1 MLVLFGNVLK
11 NNQNLKSG
19 LTQLHGIGKFS
30 ASNVMNI
37 LGISPNVKI
46 KELTKYQEFLIAQK
60 LKEHYRV
67 EDNLKDYNKGNIL
80 IKINNGS
87 VIGFRHRHGLPV
99 RGQRTHTNAR
109 TARKLQIRS

>member
-11 NNQNLKSG
+11 NNQELKSG
-19 LTQLHGIGKFS
+19 LIQLHGVGKITAYNIMNVLGFS
-30 ASNVMNI
+30 PK
-37 LGISPNVKI
+37 LKI
-46 KELTKYQEFLIAQK
+46 KELTKHQEFLITQK
-60 LKEHYRV
+60 VKENYRV
-67 EDNLKDYNKGNIL
+67 EDNLKDYIKGNIL

-109 TARKLQIRS
+109 TARKLHFRN